1 MDKGKLKGHAALWVA
16 NIIWGLNAPIGKS
29 VLWSEANP
37 GGVNPFA
44 MSVYRMAGACL
55 LFWVAS
61 LFVPRERV
69 APRDIVLLLFASVFG
84 IQLNQMLFLW
94 GLSLTSPIDTS
105 IIATVVP
112 VLTMVLATL
121 FLREPIT
128 WLKAGGVF
136 LGCAGAVI
144 LILASQHSTG
154 HTSSMLGDVLCI
166 VSAVSYATYLTAFR
180 DVIVRYSPVT
190 TMKWMFLFAAIVALV
205 IYYDPLTSVD
215 YAALAPRTWAGIAY
229 VVVGSTFLSY
239 LMVPIGQRYL
249 RPTVV
254 SMYNYVQPV
263 VAVLFTVAIGLD
275 TFGITKGFAAL
286 CVFVGVWL
294 VTKSKSRAQ
303 LEAEQRA
310 AAEAAAGDGK
320 KDRQRRNTPKR
331 AAATRTPRAPKH
343 CPARNPKRQLAPQP
357 AARPHHTG
365 VPQHT
370 RTRQAPPPF
379 RAAGSFF
386 VRPAAGFLRCAACAP
401 SAEEGR
407 APCGVKPF
415 SDRARRP
422 AAPSAHGRPR
432 IRWGFRRRGWRS

>member
-69 APRDIVLLLFASVFG
+69 APRDIVQLLFASVFG

-144 LILASQHSTG
+144 LILASQHGTG

-310 AAEAAAGDGK
+310 AAETAAADGGK
-320 KDRQRRNTPKR
+320 K
-331 AAATRTPRAPKH
+331 
-343 CPARNPKRQLAPQP
+343 
-357 AARPHHTG
+357 G
-365 VPQHT
+365 
-370 RTRQAPPPF
+370 
-379 RAAGSFF
+379 
-386 VRPAAGFLRCAACAP
+386 
-401 SAEEGR
+401 
-407 APCGVKPF
+407 
-415 SDRARRP
+415 
-422 AAPSAHGRPR
+422 
-432 IRWGFRRRGWRS
+432 